1 MSSTIIAIPNQGEGA
16 LNQKKK
22 LRFPLV
28 SNVFSIVEK
37 TCSKDPDTR
46 KFIHCVKVGIALVL
60 VSLLYLLDPLFK
72 KVGGNAMWAIM
83 TVVVAFEFFA
93 GATLS
98 KGVNR
103 GVGTILG
110 GGLGCL
116 VAILADEIGGIGH
129 AIAVATSVFIFGAA
143 ATYSRFVPSVKKKY
157 DYGVMIFI
165 LTFSL
170 VVVSGLRA
178 GTVMKLARE
187 RLLTIGMGFA
197 VCIFTNLLIFPMW
210 ASDELHRTTAF
221 KFENLARSVEGC
233 LEEYFA
239 LVGEKEI
246 QPSANIVSI
255 CSSMLH
261 SKSNEESQAN
271 FAMWEPWHGKFG
283 LSYPWEK
290 YLQIG
295 EVTRELASTIL
306 SLKGCLQSSRQPSPT
321 LRQSIKQPCEIAG
334 LYLASILRELGQSI
348 EEMKKCRA
356 KVLIV
361 PHLHTMKA
369 ELSSVTS
376 HSLLEG
382 SENGEGLAMAGFL
395 FLLTGTVEKV
405 EVLAKEVE
413 ELGEIA
419 GFKTK

>member
-1 MSSTIIAIPNQGEGA
+1 MSSTIIAIPNQGEVA

-22 LRFPLV
+22 KLQFPLV
-28 SNVFSIVEK
+28 SNVFSTLEK
-37 TCSKDPDTR
+37 ACGKDPDTR

-72 KVGGNAMWAIM
+72 KIGGNAMWAIM

-98 KGVNR
+98 KGINR

-116 VAILADEIGGIGH
+116 VAILAEEIGGIGN
-129 AIAVATSVFIFGAA
+129 AVAVATSVFIFGK
-143 ATYSRFVPSVKKKY
+143 SKF
-157 DYGVMIFI
+157 
-165 LTFSL
+165 
-170 VVVSGLRA
+170 
-178 GTVMKLARE
+178 
-187 RLLTIGMGFA
+187 
-197 VCIFTNLLIFPMW
+197 
-210 ASDELHRTTAF
+210 SDELHSTTAF
-221 KFENLARSVEGC
+221 KFEKLARSVEGC

-239 LVGEKEI
+239 LVSEKEI

-271 FAMWEPWHGKFG
+271 FARWEPWHGKFG

-306 SLKGCLQSSRQPSPT
+306 SLKGCLQSSRQPSPM
-321 LRQSIKQPCEIAG
+321 LRRSIKEPCEIAG
-334 LYLASILRELGQSI
+334 LFLAWILRELGQSI

-361 PHLHTMKA
+361 PLLHTMKA
-369 ELSSVTS
+369 ELSGVTS
-376 HSLLEG
+376 RSLLEG
-382 SENGEGLAMAGFL
+382 SENGVGLAMAGFL
-395 FLLTGTVEKV
+395 FLLTETVEKV

-419 GFKTK
+419 GFQTK